1 MRLRFHV
8 SVRTFI
14 QSIQAV
20 LLIIFLGSV
29 AFSQEVVMQDPGK
42 LVEIKLYDGIIIV
55 GEVVSENSEIIIVK
69 SASLGELTIKKSDIR
84 KLTEIKPSQ
93 IKEGKYWFKNPNS
106 TRYLFGPTGRNLKKG
121 EGYYQNILVTT
132 NLAHYGITDW
142 FSIGGGFEGISTF
155 AGEPIFFILPKF
167 GFEITEKFSV
177 GAGYVYANAATLID
191 DDGGF
196 AGVGFGYGT
205 ATYGTSDDHATF
217 GIGWGQASG
226 EFTDAPIFTI
236 SGMTRVSRRIGLV
249 TENWLIPTDPYYWV
263 SSYGIKIIG
272 ERSSFDIALINS
284 KDIATVFP
292 VGLPVWFSYNFYF

>member
-29 AFSQEVVMQDPGK
+29 AFSQEVVMQEPGK

-205 ATYGTSDDHATF
+205 ATSGTSDDHATF

>member
-1 MRLRFHV
+1 MRLEFL
-8 SVRTFI
+8 SSIRTFV
-14 QSIQAV
+14 QSILAMM
-20 LLIIFLGSV
+20 LMLFLVSV
-29 AFSQEVVMQDPGK
+29 AFSQEVIMQEPGK
-42 LVEIKLYDGIIIV
+42 LVEVELYDGSTIL
-55 GEVVSENSEIIIVK
+55 GEVASEDSEIIIIK
-69 SASLGELTIKKSDIR
+69 SATLGELTIKKSDIR
-84 KLTEIKPSQ
+84 ELTEIKASQ
-93 IKEGKYWFKNPNS
+93 IKEGEYWFKNPNS

-121 EGYYQNILVTT
+121 EGYYQNILITT
-132 NLAHYGITDW
+132 NLAHYGVTDW

-191 DDGGF
+191 DEGGF
-196 AGVGFGYGT
+196 AGVGFGYGA

-236 SGMTRVSRRIGLV
+236 SGMTRVSRRIALV

-292 VGLPVWFSYNFYF
+292 VGLPIWFSYNFYF